1 MSDGDRY
8 YEENKTRYNG
18 ESSRRSYFAQNV
30 QARPANKGLFEE
42 TSRKKEKHLV

>member
-8 YEENKTRYNG
+8 YEENKTRYKG
-18 ESSRRSYFAQNV
+18 ESRRSYFVQSV

-42 TSRKKEKHLV
+42 PLRKKEKHLV